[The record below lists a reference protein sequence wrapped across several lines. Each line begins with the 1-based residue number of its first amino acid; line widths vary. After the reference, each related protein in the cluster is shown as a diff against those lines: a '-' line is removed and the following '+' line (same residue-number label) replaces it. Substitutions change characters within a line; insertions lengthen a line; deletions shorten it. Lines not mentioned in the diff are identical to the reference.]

1 MLILF
6 PPTPCASLPLF
17 RISAIAE
24 RIFSSPESN
33 PLIRLSTILKK
44 VTSNNNYD
52 PILDVFTS
60 LNQNMENNGLKL
72 HANLRGYLD
81 HGKTE

>member
-1 MLILF
+1 MLIVIISLVLF
-6 PPTPCASLPLF
+6 YF
-17 RISAIAE
+17 I
-24 RIFSSPESN
+24 IFMVYRHLSRKKAAAMPGKSN
-33 PLIRLSTILKK
+33 DITILKK

-60 LNQNMENNGLKL
+60 LNQNMENNDLKL